1 MFVTS
6 RMGGQMSTTNVPD
19 GGGVSSLR
27 QVADVDP
34 FGYYDRIREQ
44 GPVIWDD
51 GIDAWVATTY
61 DATKSVM
68 RQDEGIFR
76 HIYSVMRDPAF
87 LAVEGGLRVFT
98 MLEDE
103 DHSRMHR
110 WLLRQFTP
118 REVDER
124 RSDLIRPVVEALIDR
139 IDGST
144 VDLFESVARP
154 LPVRV
159 IASLMGLPWQDDEW
173 IARCVQYM
181 DIKFKYL
188 EAIYRGGADEIAEE
202 TIAAMAAFK
211 AMIRPFVPVDF
222 SEADDN
228 LITRIARDGHLMLE
242 DWTHEDTLAMAT
254 NLMFVGSDTTMNS
267 LASAFH
273 VLAQDPE
280 LAASIRGDRRAI
292 MGFSEEIL
300 RLYGAVHF
308 RPRIAMQDT
317 EVEGVSI
324 TKGQRVINLHLAANR
339 DPARYECP
347 HEIDLRRKN
356 ARDHM
361 AFGSGPRVCVGAALA
376 RAEMEEAIDAV
387 LSRLDGL
394 RADPEGRP
402 AAYHGFQLRH
412 FRPVDVTF
420 DCLLP
425 STAGTAFPMEL
436 SEQGED

>member
-1 MFVTS
+1 
-6 RMGGQMSTTNVPD
+6 MSATNVPD
-19 GGGVSSLR
+19 AAAMTSLR
-27 QVADVDP
+27 EVADVDP
-34 FGYYDRIREQ
+34 FAYYDRIREQ
-44 GPVIWDD
+44 GPVVWDE
-51 GIDAWVATTY
+51 GINAWVATTY

-124 RSDLIRPVVEALIDR
+124 RSDLIRPVVDALIDR

-144 VDLFESVARP
+144 TDLFESVAQP

-159 IASLMGLPWQDDEW
+159 IASLMGLPWQDDAW

-211 AMIRPFVPVDF
+211 DMIRPFVPEDF
-222 SEADDN
+222 SEAEDN

-242 DWTHEDTLAMAT
+242 DWSHADTLAMAT

-273 VLAQDPE
+273 VLAQDPA
-280 LAASIRGDRRAI
+280 LAESIRGDRRAI

-317 EVEGVSI
+317 EVEGVAIS
-324 TKGQRVINLHLAANR
+324 KGERVINLHLAANR

-347 HEIDLRRKN
+347 HDIDLRRKN

-394 RADPEGRP
+394 RADPSGRP

-420 DCLLP
+420 DRVLP

-436 SEQGED
+436 SEA

>member
-1 MFVTS
+1 
-6 RMGGQMSTTNVPD
+6 MSATNAPD
-19 GGGVSSLR
+19 AAAMTSLR
-27 QVADVDP
+27 DVADVDP
-34 FGYYDRIREQ
+34 FAYYDRIREE
-44 GPVIWDD
+44 GPVVWDE

-61 DATKSVM
+61 GATKSVM

-103 DHSRMHR
+103 DHARMHR

-124 RSDLIRPVVEALIDR
+124 RTDLIRPVVDALIDR
-139 IDGST
+139 IEGTST
-144 VDLFESVARP
+144 DLFESVAQP
-154 LPVRV
+154 LPVRA
-159 IASLMGLPWQDDEW
+159 IASLMGLPWEDDEW
-173 IARCVQYM
+173 IARCVKYM

-188 EAIYRGGADEIAEE
+188 EAIYRGGTEEIAEE

-211 AMIRPFVPVDF
+211 EMIRPFVPEDF
-222 SEADDN
+222 SEAEDN

-242 DWTHEDTLAMAT
+242 DWTHADTLAMAT

-317 EVEGVSI
+317 EVEGVAI
-324 TKGQRVINLHLAANR
+324 EKGQRVINLHLAANR
-339 DPARYECP
+339 DPDRYECP
-347 HEIDLRRKN
+347 HDIDLHRKN

-394 RADPEGRP
+394 RANPDGRP

-412 FRPVDVTF
+412 FRPVDVAF
-420 DCLLP
+420 DGILP
-425 STAGTAFPMEL
+425 SSAGTAFPMEL
-436 SEQGED
+436 SDHGGS